1 MTIIDITYQTNIGE
15 RHGRRRMYDNHTGE
29 VWWEPV
35 KSMGPVEP
43 LPPASAER
51 LSLPIRPHPSPSRSP
66 NGSKRKPEDETWLG
80 GHSCR

>member
-1 MTIIDITYQTNIGE
+1 MTIVDITYTTNIGE

-43 LPPASAER
+43 LPPASAD
-51 LSLPIRPHPSPSRSP
+51 SLPADPAPPVKP
-66 NGSKRKPEDETWLG
+66 ARKPRKKNG
-80 GHSCR
+80 